1 MKADAK
7 TEAEKRNLDDLLA
20 LALIAPDPDVVTI
33 GTGAGNNS

>member
-20 LALIAPDPDVVTI
+20 LIAPDPDVITI